1 MGPARPEC
9 AAHACSGWAHLLA
22 ETAAKLKEWYE
33 LPSQHRS
40 GTELQL
46 SGLVP
51 LAAVA
56 LRSVATVLDGSDDV
70 EVES

>member
-1 MGPARPEC
+1 M
-9 AAHACSGWAHLLA
+9 LA